1 MNPSGQA
8 IAHEMIDE
16 SFAAGVDQESHNDSQ
31 PKQGT
36 FLIKDLPSVSA
47 IEGGE
52 RVGSSTN
59 VREQVS
65 FGGPGAEFFSRG

>member
-1 MNPSGQA
+1 
-8 IAHEMIDE
+8 MIDD
-16 SFAAGVDQESHNDSQ
+16 SFACGVDQESNLESQ
-31 PKQGT
+31 QKQGT
-36 FLIKDLPSVSA
+36 SLIKDVPSVSA

-52 RVGSSTN
+52 HVGSSTN